1 MGYYFSYN
9 ESEEVF
15 DSSYSTQY
23 DEIITRLRLQA
34 TQQHKHIT
42 QQQQQREKT
51 PKQEGNLHDQ
61 KRAQENIIS

>member
-15 DSSYSTQY
+15 DSSYSTHY

-42 QQQQQREKT
+42 QQ
-51 PKQEGNLHDQ
+51 
-61 KRAQENIIS
+61 